1 MLPRG
6 WDPARPKFSIMKPL
20 PESFYARDTVEVAR
34 ELIGKR
40 LVRLEGRTR
49 ISGIILETE
58 AYRGEEDL
66 ACHCRAGRTPRT
78 EVMYG
83 PAGRAYVYFIYGMYW
98 LLNIVTEGEG
108 RPGAVLVRAIEPQEG
123 QDLIRERRGSQPRT
137 NWTNGPGKLTR
148 ALNIDGQF
156 NGSNICLPQADLFIS
171 PGLDVPPR
179 IIEAGPRIGLDSVP
193 EPWKSKA
200 WRFVVHYGHLQG
212 A

>member
-1 MLPRG
+1 MN
-6 WDPARPKFSIMKPL
+6 PL
-20 PESFYARDTVEVAR
+20 PESFYARDTIQVAR
-34 ELIGKR
+34 DLLGKR
-40 LVRLEGRTR
+40 LIRQEGEARV
-49 ISGIILETE
+49 SGVILETE

-78 EVMYG
+78 EIMYG

-108 RPGAVLVRAIEPQEG
+108 MPGAVLIRAIEPLEG
-123 QDLIRERRGSQPRT
+123 LDIIQERRGRQPRP

-148 ALNIDGQF
+148 ALDIDGQF
-156 NGSNICLPQADLFIS
+156 NGSNICQPGAGLYLA
-171 PGLDVPPR
+171 PGLGVPPGA
-179 IIEAGPRIGLDSVP
+179 IQAGPRVGLDSVP

-200 WRFVVHYGHLQG
+200 WRFVVQYGHLQG